1 MAYSNYGY
9 APGGNIGSSLPR
21 QVEYIGLKDYPSIQ
35 FVDNSITSDNFFNVV
50 EFPDKLTS
58 GKNIIKLRA
67 SANTLVK
74 DSKIHVEVLDFNG
87 DPIYFEPLDYFE
99 PDGTR
104 VISIYVDAETV
115 PGLAR
120 VYLAGRTKANPNTGQ
135 LIESSKDFNSPNYLN
150 IPNVIWSRSLTI
162 QPQSPNKTEIIFDPE
177 NLPELKVSETRF
189 PLYEAKPI
197 TTITET
203 VIINDN
209 AITKATNEVGG
220 QLSIRSRT
228 GRAEVDDTYIS
239 YVAPGLDTSYIH
251 FHENEASIQ
260 DQINMFSPYQPANG
274 NVAYVELTT
283 TQPFFNEHMAG
294 GTLRVHN
301 AHVIT
306 DKDYAISFPFAMSGS
321 VAQTGEVI
329 PNALLVPANQII
341 RHNGGMGKARVN
353 ITENSMPVSWSQ
365 VEFFDTY
372 SLDQSFSDIAD
383 TYGTNFY
390 TEFYWTGYNGH
401 GGTYTGQF
409 TNPPL
414 PSNIRDS
421 VIFPDV
427 DPGPTSHFQISG
439 SSVFIITGIKN
450 DTTAYGQF
458 LSVPSYINGEDY
470 VENGGGGGGARSVP
484 VVNGMFWFQF
494 GLLRAAQ
501 TIANGQESSRDRWDR
516 NTESGIND
524 NDIIYNAEAFNFT
537 ASYIGQTYV
546 THEIEQEQPDL
557 ANPIPLTQSF
567 ADIFIKNLEPLSG
580 DVHSVRTMYKPGGM
594 FGDFMHVGDTRV
606 EALEVFYNTSSLE
619 GNITDGIHYRRP
631 GFFKAGDVSASIH
644 LNQWNTGN
652 IRLIYADTSIGIV
665 TLSPFL
671 TDAPYELS
679 ASFNNT
685 NLLSGVTLR
694 TLNDIAYG
702 DSGISNADIEPYGRF
717 IYTGFLPDNQQWYKN
732 QLYFEANTTY
742 ELSFKAYSTNLIG
755 NTDDENI
762 RVPRLDVYVNSFAAL
777 NENKMLASTITVPDT
792 QADKY
797 RYDLGIAYTDT
808 FKHDPSDISTITQPP
823 ADWSERHGQ
832 HIIAVEG
839 YESQSLEVSAIFQ
852 VNEDFR
858 GVPSFII
865 RRGEW
870 TLSDISIKTV
880 KETGYTP
887 NSTRIRLKVPT
898 EHRNTPLSFKFQ
910 YLNYLGEPADLQST
924 IAPITFNGTNF
935 LLSGEDNL
943 LTGSLFIS
951 NTVGSGLE
959 LAGVNS
965 GFLRSIGYTG
975 FTSASRTDLPGGFL
989 MYSGSVL
996 PSAPDSYNGVGLELV
1011 RDSASFFRFHT
1022 SGSDAGLQVQTDR
1035 FFLGSETAQFISGSG
1050 GNIEISSS
1058 NFRLSPEG
1066 NVTASNMLLT
1076 GTARA
1081 DAFEFREI
1089 TITADNSGSFLTT
1102 FTDLATDTFYNLDLS
1117 AANAMFIRLDTPFL
1131 YPIGTITPGTIA
1143 GYAHQVFIESA
1154 DNSGHYLAAPLLSS
1168 DVEIKFD
1175 SGDLFSSSFK
1185 TVTINGT
1192 EYQSALKLDVGAR
1205 AMLIRSRFDWKIQS
1219 LNDYKGV
1226 TASFGAVHFDND
1238 TTMVSANV
1246 DGGSF

>member
-35 FVDNSITSDNFFNVV
+35 FVDTSITSDNFFNIV

-104 VISIYVDAETV
+104 VISIWVDAETV

-135 LIESSKDFNSPNYLN
+135 SIESSKNFNSPNFLN
-150 IPNVIWSRSLTI
+150 IPNVIWSRSLTV
-162 QPQSPNKTEIIFDPE
+162 QPQSLNKTEIIFDPE
-177 NLPELKVSETRF
+177 NPPQLTVSETRL
-189 PLYEAKPI
+189 PLHAPLAI
-197 TTITET
+197 TQTDEITSE
-203 VIINDN
+203 VD
-209 AITKATNEVGG
+209 AITKRSPTVGG
-220 QLSIRSRT
+220 ELTITTQKIHWVNAELSPAWNPWVNMLS
-228 GRAEVDDTYIS
+228 
-239 YVAPGLDTSYIH
+239 PGLDQSYIY
-251 FHENEASIQ
+251 FHEEDTANKQ
-260 DQINMFSPYQPANG
+260 NFSPYQPINS
-274 NVAYVELTT
+274 LTPFVKLET
-283 TQPFFNEHMAG
+283 TKPFFTEYMQG
-294 GTLRVHN
+294 GTLRVQN
-301 AHVIT
+301 AHVNIT
-306 DKDYAISFPFAMSGS
+306 QDDVISFPFAMSGS

-329 PNALLVPANQII
+329 PNALLVPAGQVTK
-341 RHNGGMGKARVN
+341 HYGGTDKARVN
-353 ITENSMPVSWSQ
+353 ITEDSMPVSWSNDDGNFQ
-365 VEFFDTY
+365 QI
-372 SLDQSFSDIAD
+372 SQ
-383 TYGTNFY
+383 TYGDEFY
-390 TEFYWTGYNGH
+390 TEFYWTGYNGT
-401 GGTYTGQF
+401 GGSYTGQ
-409 TNPPL
+409 NAIPL
-414 PSNIRDS
+414 VPQNIRDTA
-421 VIFPDV
+421 IFPG

-439 SSVFIITGIKN
+439 SSVFIIMGVHNETI
-450 DTTAYGQF
+450 AYGQF
-458 LSVPSYINGEDY
+458 LPVPSYINGETLADGY
-470 VENGGGGGGARSVP
+470 TAPADRSDAELGGFYFQAAVLRPNEPNINGPEETRKWNRNNEAGQIDTKAIT
-484 VVNGMFWFQF
+484 N
-494 GLLRAAQ
+494 AYAQ
-501 TIANGQESSRDRWDR
+501 
-516 NTESGIND
+516 
-524 NDIIYNAEAFNFT
+524 NFT
-537 ASYIGQTYV
+537 ASYLGSETSYV
-546 THEIEQEQPDL
+546 TYEVEGEPLGL
-557 ANPIPLTQSF
+557 ANPLRLTQSF

-580 DVHSVRTMYKPGGM
+580 DVHSVRTLYKPGGM
-594 FGDFMHVGDTRV
+594 FGDFMHAGDTRV
-606 EALEVFYNTSSLE
+606 EAQEVFYSTSSLE
-619 GNITDGIHYRRP
+619 GSAFDGIHYRRP
-631 GFFKAGDVSASIH
+631 GFFKAGDVSASIQ
-644 LNQWNTGN
+644 LTQWNTGN
-652 IRLIYADTSIGIV
+652 TKLLYADTGLGIV
-665 TLSPFL
+665 ALSPFL

-694 TLNDIAYG
+694 TLNNIAYG
-702 DSGISNADIEPYGRF
+702 DSGISNAAFEPFGRF

-732 QLYFEANTTY
+732 QLYFEADTTY
-742 ELSFKAYSTNLIG
+742 ELSFKAYSTDLIG
-755 NTDDENI
+755 NTDDANI
-762 RVPRLDVYVNSFAAL
+762 RVPRLDVYINSFATL
-777 NENKMLASTITVPDT
+777 NENKIQATTITVPET

-797 RYDLGIAYTDT
+797 RYDLGIAYADT
-808 FKHDPSDISTITQPP
+808 FKYIDGEFFTISMPP

-839 YESQSLEVSAIFQ
+839 YESSSLNVSAIFQ
-852 VNEDFR
+852 ANEDFR

-865 RRGEW
+865 RQGEW

-898 EHRNTPLSFKFQ
+898 EHRNIPLSFKFQ

-975 FTSASRTDLPGGFL
+975 FISASRTDLPGGFL

-996 PSAPDSYNGVGLELV
+996 PNAPDSYNGVGLELV
-1011 RDSASFFRFHT
+1011 RDSASFFRFNT
-1022 SGSDAGLQVQTDR
+1022 DGVDAGLEIQTDR

-1081 DAFEFREI
+1081 DAFEFKEV
-1089 TITADNSGSFLTT
+1089 TIDKDNSGSFLST
-1102 FTDLATDTFYNLDLS
+1102 FTDGLGDTFYDLKLTES
-1117 AANAMFIRLDTPFL
+1117 TAMFFRLDDPFL
-1131 YPIGTITPGTIA
+1131 YPIGKITPATTT

-1154 DNSGHYLAAPLLSS
+1154 HADGHYFALPLVSS
-1168 DVEIKFD
+1168 GTTVEIVAD
-1175 SGDLFSSSFK
+1175 DGDLFAESFK

-1192 EYQSALKLDVGAR
+1192 EYQSALKLDTGAR
-1205 AMLIRSRFDWKIQS
+1205 AMLIRSKFDWKIQS